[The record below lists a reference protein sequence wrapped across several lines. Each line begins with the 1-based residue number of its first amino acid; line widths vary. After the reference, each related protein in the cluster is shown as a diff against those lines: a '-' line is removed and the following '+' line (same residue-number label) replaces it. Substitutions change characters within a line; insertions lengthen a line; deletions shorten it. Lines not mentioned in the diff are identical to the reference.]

1 MGKDEQAIVEE
12 GEGRA
17 GALVSIW
24 IKNFLS

>member
-17 GALVSIW
+17 GAVVSIRT
-24 IKNFLS
+24 KKFLS